1 LYLKEK
7 SDKPV
12 DEQTYA
18 MGVSEAEAYLRE
30 QLDFGT
36 SQIDRFSLDTETR
49 SGQVLNTLNIRL
61 IAPSMQVLNQ
71 ELPMAKVFPIIHIMD
86 QDKLFHVNVSWLE
99 IVSPEGEVWL
109 DYIFDSDLQ
118 MESWWMVEGISED

>member
-1 LYLKEK
+1 LYPKEK

>member
-1 LYLKEK
+1 
-7 SDKPV
+7 
-12 DEQTYA
+12 
-18 MGVSEAEAYLRE
+18 
-30 QLDFGT
+30 
-36 SQIDRFSLDTETR
+36 
-49 SGQVLNTLNIRL
+49 
-61 IAPSMQVLNQ
+61 MQVLNQ

-118 MESWWMVEGISED
+118 MESWWMAEGISED

>member
-1 LYLKEK
+1 MYPKEK